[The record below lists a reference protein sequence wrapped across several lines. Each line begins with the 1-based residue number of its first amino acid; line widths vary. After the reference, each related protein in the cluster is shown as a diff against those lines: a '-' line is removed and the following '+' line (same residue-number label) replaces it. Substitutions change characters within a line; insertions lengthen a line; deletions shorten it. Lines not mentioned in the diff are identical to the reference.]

1 MYASLTTFK
10 TAPGKRADAEKVAD
24 QSFAANRSMKGF
36 KSTVYLGDTENN
48 EYGSLSIWETKE
60 DMEAAWSMIMPKL
73 QEALKPLAIEPPTRR
88 VYEVYEPKA

>member
-10 TAPGKRADAEKVAD
+10 TAPGKRADTEKIAD
-24 QSFAANRSMKGF
+24 QSFAANRGMKGF
-36 KSTVYLGDTENN
+36 KSTVY
-48 EYGSLSIWETKE
+48 EYGSLNIWETKE

-88 VYEVYEPKA
+88 VYEVYEPKP